1 MKKYYYVFQKHNVI
15 HKISNNTP
23 GPLGQLDL
31 SRLSADPGVLLQ
43 EPLGLNHDEYAV
55 ELAEE
60 ENLPQGFAATSLR
73 TLLGRVDD
81 RIFSN
86 WSRAAQ
92 TLHYYRSHRFC
103 GSCGTKTVTHPTET
117 ARLCPACSSCYY
129 PRISPCIIVLIH
141 RGNEILLARSPRFR
155 RNMFSTLAGFVE
167 PGESAEEALHREIFE
182 EVAIKVK
189 NLRYYSSQP
198 WPFPSQLMLGF
209 FAEYASGTIQID
221 GVEISEAFWYEYDRL
236 PEIPGKTTI
245 AGQLIRSY
253 VESRRQGRF

>member
-23 GPLGQLDL
+23 GPLGQHDL
-31 SRLSADPGVLLQ
+31 NRLSTTSGLLLQ
-43 EPLGLNHDEYAV
+43 EPISLNQHEYTV
-55 ELAEE
+55 ELTDSDD
-60 ENLPQGFAATSLR
+60 LPLGFAATSLR
-73 TLLGRVDD
+73 TLLGRVEDQ
-81 RIFSN
+81 IFSN
-86 WSRAAQ
+86 WCRAAQ
-92 TLHYYRSHRFC
+92 TLYYYRSNRFC
-103 GSCGTKTVTHPTET
+103 GFCGTQTIAHATEM
-117 ARLCPACSSCYY
+117 ARLCPACSACYY

-141 RGNEILLARSPRFR
+141 RGDEILLARSPRFR

-167 PGESAEEALHREIFE
+167 PGESVEEALHREIFE

-189 NLRYYSSQP
+189 NLHYFASQP

-221 GVEISEAFWYEYDRL
+221 EVEISEASWYECDRL

-253 VESRRQGRF
+253 LTSKGLKI